1 MAKSEQSEQ
10 SQYEQLLYDEQK
22 YRTKLD
28 QYADESASSWTPE
41 KIQDAKQLAQ
51 DIREN
56 YLKQIE
62 FHRLG
67 RHDQKTAY
75 SNMEMQEHNQ
85 STTKTAIYTLTSV
98 GLVFMFIYGL
108 INYRN
113 AEDDDDDK
121 NLYLALWLVPTVS
134 FGLTII
140 ILLCGCT
147 CLLCRLTAND
157 N

>member
-1 MAKSEQSEQ
+1 MAKSEQ
-10 SQYEQLLYDEQK
+10 SQYEQLLDDEEK

-62 FHRLG
+62 FHRLD
-67 RHDQKTAY
+67 RHDQETAY
-75 SNMEMQEHNQ
+75 LKNNMEMQEHNQ
-85 STTKTAIYTLTSV
+85 STTKTAIYILPSIIMT
-98 GLVFMFIYGL
+98 FMFIYGL

-113 AEDDDDDK
+113 ADDDDDYK
-121 NLYLALWLVPTVS
+121 NLYLALFLVPTASV
-134 FGLTII
+134 GLTIL
-140 ILLCGCT
+140 ILLCRC
-147 CLLCRLTAND
+147 CLQSYS
-157 N
+157 